1 MPTPHKVAALV
12 NEIRLLLQGKGPE
25 LQGDV
30 FRWASPGSAGGNDG
44 ALDQD
49 HAPTDPGQRGRAV
62 RPLRQARA
70 GRNNDAETRWLTND
84 RAVSGE

>member
-44 ALDQD
+44 ALAMRQLIPVSEAEMFA
-49 HAPTDPGQRGRAV
+49 HYGKRG
-62 RPLRQARA
+62 L
-70 GRNNDAETRWLTND
+70 GDDAETRWLTND